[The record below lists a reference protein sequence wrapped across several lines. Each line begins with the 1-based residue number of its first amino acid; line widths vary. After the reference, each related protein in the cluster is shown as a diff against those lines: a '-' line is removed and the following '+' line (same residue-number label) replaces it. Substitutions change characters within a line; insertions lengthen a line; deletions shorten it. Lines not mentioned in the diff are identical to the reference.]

1 MKKSSGTFG
10 YLRGFTLAEV
20 LAALTI
26 GSMILVA
33 VMGIYSRVE
42 KGAAVIK
49 RRLDRSRVPFE
60 VLQRIS
66 EDLDRIVAPVSN
78 LKLAD
83 TEITIENK
91 FNNLYQSARLTI
103 MRTIY
108 DARNKKETF
117 EEIVW
122 QSSFDYDS
130 DANGLVLYRSHRGMA
145 VEDKLLEKGREVW
158 EKDYSFVPICSGVS
172 FFKIEVPIG
181 ENIQDSWTGDS
192 LPRGIIVTISFA
204 EPYKTVEGTFDVPD
218 SEKVVRTIAVD
229 RARKIA
235 FTVTKKEEQEEDE
248 RGEQE
253 DQDSQG
259 SEDSEAMEDEREQ

>member
-1 MKKSSGTFG
+1 MKKSSDTFG
-10 YLRGFTLAEV
+10 YLWGFTLAEV

-33 VMGIYSRVE
+33 VLGIYSRVE
-42 KGAAVIK
+42 KGTAAIR

-66 EDLDRIVAPVSN
+66 EDLDRIVAPVSDS
-78 LKLAD
+78 KLAD
-83 TEITIENK
+83 TKITIENK
-91 FNNLYQSARLTI
+91 LNNLYPSARLTI
-103 MRTIY
+103 VRTIY
-108 DARNKKETF
+108 DASNKKETF

-130 DANGLVLYRSHRGMA
+130 DANGLVLYRSHGGMA
-145 VEDKLLEKGREVW
+145 VEDKLLEKGREAW

-172 FFKIEVPIG
+172 YFKIEVPVG

-192 LPRGIIVTISFA
+192 LPKGIIVTISFA
-204 EPYKTVEGTFDVPD
+204 QPYKTVEGTFDVPD
-218 SEKVVRTIAVD
+218 AEKVVRTIAVD

-235 FTVTKKEEQEEDE
+235 FAVTKKEEQEEDE

-253 DQDSQG
+253 DQDSQD
-259 SEDSEAMEDEREQ
+259 SEDSEAMEDEQE